1 MHTLHVI
8 YILSL
13 WRFPEIGVP
22 PVLIHLNGIFPYKP
36 SSYGGTS
43 IYGNAHIVTLA
54 CQRVQPVQSSSSI
67 FPRLISSFLL
77 TKSMVF
83 ECLDM
88 SQTRHGI
95 HQPSP
100 SRPSPSRSWR
110 PWPSWPGRI
119 PAPRGATWSGLAIE
133 NQWKIM
139 GKPWKTRENGKSW
152 TTHGKPME
160 NHGKPW
166 TTHGHLHGKIE
177 FKLSHHPIL

>member
-1 MHTLHVI
+1 
-8 YILSL
+8 
-13 WRFPEIGVP
+13 
-22 PVLIHLNGIFPYKP
+22 
-36 SSYGGTS
+36 
-43 IYGNAHIVTLA
+43 
-54 CQRVQPVQSSSSI
+54 
-67 FPRLISSFLL
+67 
-77 TKSMVF
+77 MVF

-133 NQWKIM
+133 NPWKIM
-139 GKPWKTRENGKSW
+139 GKPWKPWKTRENGKSW